1 MNEQVTIKELDEIE
15 TKLRLGAFSVYDME
29 CIYPELIKLKEN
41 EIYCEIGVDKGK
53 SLSFARYV
61 TDPKV
66 VVCGV
71 DLRDDPK
78 VEGTRFFHGDSK
90 YIADRWHWEL
100 FMWKISLL
108 FIDGDHSYEGCKK
121 DIDAWLPHMKEHGV
135 IFFHDHDESSPG
147 VMQAASEFVNTYGK
161 THDLNYRIYKKTDK
175 NTSMAGIWL

>member
-1 MNEQVTIKELDEIE
+1 MNEISINQLEEIE
-15 TKLRLGAFSVYDME
+15 AHLRNGAFSTYDME
-29 CIYPELIKLKEN
+29 CIYPELKRLRSN
-41 EIYCEIGVDKGK
+41 EIYLEIGVDKGK

-61 TDPKV
+61 TDPGV

-71 DLRDDPK
+71 DLREDPK
-78 VEGTRFFHGDSK
+78 VENTKFFRGDSST
-90 YIADRWHWEL
+90 IAAKWHWEL

-121 DIDAWLPHMKEHGV
+121 DIQAWLPHMKQHGV

-147 VMQAASEFVNTYGK
+147 VLQAASEFVNTYGK
-161 THDLNYRIYKKTDK
+161 THELNYKIYKKTDK